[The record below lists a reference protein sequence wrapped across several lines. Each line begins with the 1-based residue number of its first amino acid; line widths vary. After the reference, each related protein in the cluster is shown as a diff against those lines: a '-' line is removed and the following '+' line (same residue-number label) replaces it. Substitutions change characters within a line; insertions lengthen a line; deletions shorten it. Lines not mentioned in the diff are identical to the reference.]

1 MDEFN
6 PSGMDEL
13 GLSNFLLAILSLPT
27 DNPDRAHNLNVFGAI
42 LQNRYRESGTLEDI
56 NRTITFEEHILQ
68 AAEDWKVQR
77 AAHYNRL
84 SVAYIS
90 RFPISRSRADL
101 DDAIQ
106 AAERSTQIPE
116 EDGAVRMSRLN
127 TLGVALNLRYTSF
140 GTSADL
146 ERAIKVSKE
155 ANQLIPDSDPNMGLA
170 YNNLSCFQ
178 LELFRATNQVVDLEE
193 AIESAKTA
201 IRCTE
206 DSHPEKSGRL
216 NTLAVVFQLRFQRCG
231 SLDDL
236 NYAIKNFDEALKM
249 ASQNPRLAVGLQVN
263 LGGAL
268 LDRFELSGSVV
279 DLKEAIIN
287 LTAALDKLPSNHI
300 DRPAC
305 LSNRCQAL
313 VRRFDREGSLDD
325 LVDAVKN
332 GHEALESTPNHDLHY
347 VARVNNVAMALQLL
361 SINLKSTAELD
372 EAISMVE
379 HAIENIAE
387 SHRYYV
393 TLLQNL
399 GNHLNQRYFLSAN
412 RTKDQ
417 HFLTDAIV
425 KLRLALKHCP
435 KDDPRA
441 MMIHNNIGNVLKT
454 RFQETRSKEDL
465 ESAIDELKSVVR
477 MCPKNHAN
485 RAMILHNA
493 GNALKERYDLT
504 RLTEHLKE
512 AIDMYVEGALIE
524 FAPPT
529 WRILCAR
536 YAAALLYPDSL
547 ELAANL
553 MEKAIYLLRKVCPR
567 TLEREDQQHQLL
579 QFGGL
584 ASDASAL
591 SLKAS
596 GDPETALQLLELGR
610 GVMANLLL
618 EQRRNLGSLN
628 MAPPNLA
635 QRFYDVVNR
644 LDPTTRDLVTPR
656 IEASQEAENNSN
668 QPRRELSNEFDEV
681 VELIHQVPGFEHFLN
696 GLSVDELRNCALDHS
711 AVVVINVSRY
721 GSDAIIVASK
731 RIKRLELPNL
741 TYDGVNERVKAIAR
755 DLDVHRNASQRDA
768 IPVLHSNQEAKMGL
782 EVVLNWLWENGVA
795 AIMADLGYTATPENA
810 ESWPRI
816 WWILVGP
823 LCLLPIHSA
832 GPKPGVCVMDR
843 AISSYA
849 PTIQALFH
857 ARTRMDA
864 MSTERLDK
872 VGFVCMPTTPG
883 QKTLDFAAAEVKA
896 VETILSPTSIKFETP
911 KTPTKKD
918 VLRLLRECN
927 IIHFACHGHIS
938 DDPSKSLFML
948 SDWKT
953 NPFTVADLVQMN
965 LRKTNFAYLA
975 ACHTASSQTQAL
987 LDEAIHMAGTCLL
1000 AGIPAVIGTL
1010 WEIEDR
1016 QASEVAEKVYTAMK
1030 TGNTGLDVIRA
1041 AECLHFA
1048 LREVREIM
1056 SSPLEDQ
1063 PFIWASF
1070 VHFGV

>member
-1 MDEFN
+1 MDDFN
-6 PSGMDEL
+6 PSGMNPLD
-13 GLSNFLLAILSLPT
+13 LSNYLLAVLSMPT
-27 DNPDRAHNLNVFGAI
+27 DNPDRAHNLNVFGTI
-42 LQNRYRESGTLEDI
+42 LQNRYRESGTPEDI
-56 NRTITFEEHILQ
+56 NRAITFEERILQ
-68 AAEDWKVQR
+68 APEDWKVQR
-77 AAHYNRL
+77 AAHYNRV

-90 RFPISRSRADL
+90 RFPISHSRADL
-101 DDAIQ
+101 DDAIK
-106 AAERSTQIPE
+106 AAEQSTQIPE
-116 EDGAVRMSRLN
+116 EDSAVRMSRLN
-127 TLGVALNLRYTSF
+127 TLGIALHLRYTRF
-140 GTSADL
+140 GTSDDL

-155 ANQLIPDSDPNMGLA
+155 ANQLIPDNDPNMGLA

-178 LELFRATNQVVDLEE
+178 LEHFRATNRLFDLEE

-201 IRCTE
+201 NRCTE

-216 NTLAVVFQLRFQRCG
+216 NTLAVVFQLRFERCG

-236 NYAIKNFDEALKM
+236 NDAIRKFDEALKM
-249 ASQNPRLAVGLQVN
+249 ASQSPRLAVGLQVN

-268 LDRFELSGSVV
+268 LDRFELSGLVV
-279 DLKEAIIN
+279 DLKKAIDN
-287 LTAALDKLPSNHI
+287 LTAALHKLPSNHI

-325 LVDAVKN
+325 LVEAIKN
-332 GHEALESTPNHDLHY
+332 GHEALESTPNHDLRY
-347 VARVNNVAMALQLL
+347 VARLNNLTMAVQILA
-361 SINLKSTAELD
+361 INLKSTGKLD

-379 HAIENIAE
+379 RAIENIVE
-387 SHRYYV
+387 SHPYYV

-399 GNHLNQRYFLSAN
+399 GNYLNQRYLLSAN

-441 MMIHNNIGNVLKT
+441 MMVRNNIANVLKT
-454 RFQETRSKEDL
+454 RFQETGSRQDL
-465 ESAIDELKSVVR
+465 ESAIDELKSVVKV
-477 MCPKNHAN
+477 CPKHHAN

-493 GNALKERYDLT
+493 GNAMKERYDLT
-504 RLTEHLKE
+504 RLPEHLKE

-547 ELAANL
+547 DLAADL

-567 TLEREDQQHQLL
+567 TLEREDQQYQLL

-596 GDPETALQLLELGR
+596 GDPEKALQLLELGR

-618 EQRRNLGSLN
+618 EQRRNLGSLKL
-628 MAPPNLA
+628 APPDLA

-656 IEASQEAENNSN
+656 IEASQEAQENNSN
-668 QPRRELSNEFDEV
+668 QQRRELSEEFDEV
-681 VELIHQVPGFEHFLN
+681 VELIHQVPGFEHFLS
-696 GLSVDELRNCALDHS
+696 GLSVDELRDCALDDS

-731 RIKRLELPNL
+731 RIKRLELRDL
-741 TYDGVNERVKAIAR
+741 TYDGVNQRVKAIAR
-755 DLDVHRNASQRDA
+755 DIDVYRNASQRDA
-768 IPVLHSNQEAKMGL
+768 IPISQSNQEAKMELG
-782 EVVLNWLWENGVA
+782 VVLKWLWENGIA
-795 AIMADLGYTATPENA
+795 AVMADLGYTATPGNA
-810 ESWPRI
+810 GNWPRI
-816 WWILVGP
+816 WWIPVGP

-857 ARTRMDA
+857 ARTRMRA
-864 MSTERLDK
+864 VSAQRLDK

-883 QKTLDFAAAEVKA
+883 QKSLEFASAEVKA
-896 VETILSPTSIKFETP
+896 VEA
-911 KTPTKKD
+911 
-918 VLRLLRECN
+918 VLHQVRNSRN
-927 IIHFACHGHIS
+927 S
-938 DDPSKSLFML
+938 DKGGCF
-948 SDWKT
+948 
-953 NPFTVADLVQMN
+953 
-965 LRKTNFAYLA
+965 
-975 ACHTASSQTQAL
+975 
-987 LDEAIHMAGTCLL
+987 
-1000 AGIPAVIGTL
+1000 AVI
-1010 WEIEDR
+1010 E
-1016 QASEVAEKVYTAMK
+1016 
-1030 TGNTGLDVIRA
+1030 
-1041 AECLHFA
+1041 
-1048 LREVREIM
+1048 
-1056 SSPLEDQ
+1056 
-1063 PFIWASF
+1063 
-1070 VHFGV
+1070 GV